1 MSEKLPGRVSAIRSR
16 FPWRPR
22 AAIACQPSVEPLWR
36 EEDGLASVTIIV
48 QERIVSLL
56 SRLVLR
62 FRRLLAIT
70 QLRSDLADLGWRML
84 AAKRHP
90 RHQILAIANP
100 PTSTGSKPISLIS
113 VVAGEIAFWS
123 SPAIDTPSGSP
134 ARCAAWASP
143 PEPIALKPRTRRAPG
158 HQLRRGEAGA
168 ALRGDP
174 VHQLVSVTARG
185 RTMVAPGN
193 ALRTTSSPRP
203 RARI

>member
-16 FPWRPR
+16 FPWRP
-22 AAIACQPSVEPLWR
+22 APPLPVSQ
-36 EEDGLASVTIIV
+36 ASSLSG
-48 QERIVSLL
+48 ERKTGW
-56 SRLVLR
+56 
-62 FRRLLAIT
+62 RRLRSSCRSGSSRCSHDWSCDSGDCWRLR

-84 AAKRHP
+84 AAKRDP

-100 PTSTGSKPISLIS
+100 PTSTDSKPISLIS

-134 ARCAAWASP
+134 ARCVAWASP
-143 PEPIALKPRTRRAPG
+143 PEPIALKPRPRRAPG